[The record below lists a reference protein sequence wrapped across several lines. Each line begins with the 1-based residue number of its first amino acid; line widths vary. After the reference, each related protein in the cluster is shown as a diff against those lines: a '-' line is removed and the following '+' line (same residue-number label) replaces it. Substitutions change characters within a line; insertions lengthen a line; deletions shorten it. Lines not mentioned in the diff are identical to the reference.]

1 MTRGQ
6 LWVPWFNT
14 TLRPQWRK
22 AYGQRQRCTCFQNTS
37 LFSGQ
42 IISIHI
48 CSHMPRSQ
56 GFPFV
61 FRWPSASATKA
72 FDFPLCGVV
81 SFFHFFF
88 PWVMRLG
95 PRLLFPTRAIR
106 CRDAEK
112 LTSSFLQAPA
122 PLSDSSRLGQ
132 FLAFSERQADH
143 FFPAKSDKSGKPLV
157 KSCWEPLGDIRQPSR
172 SQWKQMTG
180 FKSVKIYVLVCQ
192 I

>member
-22 AYGQRQRCTCFQNTS
+22 AYGQRQRCTCFQHTS

-48 CSHMPRSQ
+48 CSHTPRSQ

-112 LTSSFLQAPA
+112 LTSSFFTSFRPPSRTPECEQLVSGNFSSFLREASGRFLCSHVGQKWETACKE
-122 PLSDSSRLGQ
+122 PLS
-132 FLAFSERQADH
+132 
-143 FFPAKSDKSGKPLV
+143 
-157 KSCWEPLGDIRQPSR
+157 PLGDIRQPSR
-172 SQWKQMTG
+172 SRWKLMTG
-180 FKSVKIYVLVCQ
+180 FKSVKI
-192 I
+192 